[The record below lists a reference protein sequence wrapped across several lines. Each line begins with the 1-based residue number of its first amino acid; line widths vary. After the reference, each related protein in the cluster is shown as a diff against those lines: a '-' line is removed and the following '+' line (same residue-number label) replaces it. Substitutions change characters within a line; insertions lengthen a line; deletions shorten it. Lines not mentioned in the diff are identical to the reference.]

1 MNYNERKGM
10 DKYINSKENRK
21 GMERNIMM
29 KKHSTAGGFCKVACT
44 SVFLFISLFSI
55 SSIATS
61 EQVPDSIAMTYSFP
75 TPVISKISLENN
87 VYDQLL
93 IQGAPCSGNPGELL
107 LPTKGAYLLLPP
119 NTNVDSITITGDETF
134 VGSGFTIVPCGAPVP
149 LTPHAAA
156 VVPQPDQVIYQSS
169 KEFPGQLYTE
179 VGVYQFRGY
188 SILVLML
195 FPAQYIPV
203 TGDVFYYPT
212 MTVTVTLTQ
221 EPHTNILYRNLPN
234 DRTELLTKIQNPLV
248 EVSYQKPVQNTML
261 SDQYDLLIL
270 TTDAFKNGFSPLAEQ
285 HNASGTRTI
294 IRTLSDVGGDTPE
307 DIRAYLQTAYTTLG
321 INYVLLGG
329 DTDSIPAKMLYVE
342 GMDENVTPYD
352 TLMPADLY
360 YACLDGPY
368 NSDGDENWGEPHDG
382 ENGSD
387 VDLIAD
393 VYVGRACVDNI
404 EEVDNFVQKTVEYL
418 SLPTGDT
425 YLGEATFA
433 GEYLGDY
440 GIASYGGTTLNQLIN
455 GSSEN
460 GFTTVGIPASLYNID
475 KLYDELYPGFDP
487 QNPWGTGWPK
497 QEIID
502 RINNGVHLINHDG
515 HAYYDYNM
523 RMSNGDA
530 NALTNDHNFCFVYS
544 QGCMSGGFDNP
555 EGTDCIAEYFTV
567 KNTQGAFAGIW
578 NARYG
583 FFWSYST
590 DGDSQRYHR
599 QFWDA
604 VFGENIREIGRANH
618 DSKEDN
624 LFLIQRS
631 CMRWVYYETNLFGD
645 PAVTFQNSSW
655 QKPQLRISDVVGG
668 RGVIQASIAN
678 DGEIPVSNI
687 PWSIS
692 VCGGLL
698 GRINISSVDSFASL
712 GVGDTLTVQ
721 PEQTIFGLG
730 KISIQVHVKYAED
743 WSGKGFVF
751 GPFVVRIA
759 AV

>member
-1 MNYNERKGM
+1 
-10 DKYINSKENRK
+10 
-21 GMERNIMM
+21 M
-29 KKHSTAGGFCKVACT
+29 KIKQGIIGGSIKAV
-44 SVFLFISLFSI
+44 SISIILFVSLFSVT
-55 SSIATS
+55 SGATS
-61 EQVPDSIAMTYSFP
+61 QQVVDSIQMTYSFP
-75 TPVISKISLENN
+75 APVISQITVGTD
-87 VYDQLL
+87 VYDRL
-93 IQGAPCSGNPGELL
+93 IIQDAPCSGNPGEPL
-107 LPTKGAYLLLPP
+107 LPTKGAYMLLPP
-119 NTNVDSITITGDETF
+119 DTRVDSITVSGEKTF
-134 VGSGFTIVPCGAPVP
+134 IGSGFTIEPCGASIP
-149 LTPHAAA
+149 LIPDAPEIL
-156 VVPQPDQVIYQSS
+156 PQPDQVLYQSS
-169 KEFPGQLYTE
+169 NEYPVQLFSE

-188 SILVLML
+188 SLLVLL
-195 FPAQYIPV
+195 LSPVQYIPS
-203 TGDVFYYPT
+203 TGDVFHYPT
-212 MTVTVTLTQ
+212 LTVTVSLSQ
-221 EPHTNILYRNLPN
+221 EPHENVMYRNLPT
-234 DRTELLTKIQNPLV
+234 DRSELLSKIQNPQM
-248 EVSYQKPVQNTML
+248 ESSYPKALQNTMM

-270 TTDAFKNGFSPLAEQ
+270 TTDALRDGFLPLAAQ
-285 HNASGTRTI
+285 HNATGIRTI

-307 DIRAYLQTAYTTLG
+307 AIRAYLQTAYTNLG
-321 INYVLLGG
+321 IRYVLLGG

-368 NSDGDENWGEPHDG
+368 NSDGDEYWGEPNDG
-382 ENGSD
+382 QNGTD

-393 VYVGRACVDNI
+393 VYVGRACVDTI
-404 EEVDNFVQKTVEYL
+404 EEVENFVHKTVEYL
-418 SLPTGDT
+418 SLPPGDT

-440 GIASYGGTTLNQLIN
+440 GIASFGGTTMNQLIN

-475 KLYDELYPGFDP
+475 RLYDELYPGFDP

-497 QEIID
+497 EEIIN

-530 NALTNDHNFCFVYS
+530 SALTNDHNFCFVYS

-555 EGTDCIAEYFTV
+555 EGVDCIAEYFTV

-590 DGDSQRYHR
+590 DGDSQRFHR

-645 PAVTFQNSSW
+645 PAVSFQNASG
-655 QKPQLRISDVVGG
+655 QNPQLRISDVVGG
-668 RGVIQASIAN
+668 RGIVKASIAN
-678 DGEIPVSNI
+678 DGEVPVSNI
-687 PWSIS
+687 PWSITIE
-692 VCGGLL
+692 GGML
-698 GRINISSVDSFASL
+698 GRINISSVDSFAFL
-712 GVGDTLTVQ
+712 DVGNTLTIQ
-721 PEQTIFGLG
+721 PDKTVFGIG

-743 WSGKGFVF
+743 WSGQGFAF
-751 GPFVVRIA
+751 GPFIVRIA
-759 AV
+759 PV

>member
-1 MNYNERKGM
+1 
-10 DKYINSKENRK
+10 
-21 GMERNIMM
+21 M
-29 KKHSTAGGFCKVACT
+29 KRQHAIIGGSIKV
-44 SVFLFISLFSI
+44 VSI
-55 SSIATS
+55 SAILFVSMFSVTSGVTS
-61 EQVPDSIAMTYSFP
+61 EQVADSISMTYSFAS
-75 TPVISKISLENN
+75 PVISKISLENDW
-87 VYDQLL
+87 YDQII
-93 IQGAPCSGNPGELL
+93 IQGAPCSGDEGQPL
-107 LPTKGAYLLLPP
+107 LPTKGAYLLIPAD
-119 NTNVDSITITGDETF
+119 TKVDSITITGEKTF
-134 VGSGFTIVPCGAPVP
+134 VGSGLNIVPCGAPIP
-149 LTPHAAA
+149 LTPSAAN
-156 VVPQPDQVIYQSS
+156 VIPQPDRSIYTSYEQ
-169 KEFPGQLYTE
+169 FPGQLYSE

-195 FPAQYIPV
+195 YPAQYIPA
-203 TGDVFYYPT
+203 TGDLFYYPT

-221 EPHTNILYRNLPN
+221 EPSANVFYRNLPR
-234 DRTELLTKIQNPLV
+234 DRTELLSKIENPSV
-248 EVSYQKPVQNTML
+248 EVSYQKPLHNSIL

-270 TTDAFKNGFSPLAEQ
+270 TTDTLKDGFLPLAEQ
-285 HNASGTRTI
+285 HNATGTRTI
-294 IRTLSDVGGDTPE
+294 IRTLSDVGGNTPE
-307 DIRAYLQTAYTTLG
+307 AIRTYLQTVYSTLG
-321 INYVLLGG
+321 ISYVLLGG

-342 GMDENVTPYD
+342 GMDENVTPYN

-368 NSDGDENWGEPHDG
+368 NSDGDEYWGEPTDG
-382 ENGSD
+382 ENGTD

-404 EEVDNFVQKTVEYL
+404 EEVENFVQKTVEYL
-418 SLPTGDT
+418 SLSPGDT

-440 GIASYGGTTLNQLIN
+440 GIASFAGTTLNQLIN

-497 QEIID
+497 EEIIS

-523 RMSNGDA
+523 RMYNSDA
-530 NALTNDHNFCFVYS
+530 SALTNDHNFCFVYS

-555 EGTDCIAEYFTV
+555 EGGDCIAEYFTV

-604 VFGENIREIGRANH
+604 VFGENIKEIGRANH

-645 PAVTFQNSSW
+645 PAVSFQNASE

-668 RGVIQASIAN
+668 RGVVQAAIAN
-678 DGEIPVSNI
+678 DGEVPVSNI

-692 VCGGLL
+692 VHGGLF
-698 GRINISSVDSFASL
+698 GWINISSVDSFAFL

-721 PEQTIFGLG
+721 PDQTIFGLG
-730 KISIQVHVKYAED
+730 KISIQVKVKYAED
-743 WSGKGFVF
+743 WNGQGFVF
-751 GPFVVRIA
+751 GPFVIRIA
-759 AV
+759 PI

>member
-1 MNYNERKGM
+1 
-10 DKYINSKENRK
+10 
-21 GMERNIMM
+21 M
-29 KKHSTAGGFCKVACT
+29 KKKSSAGGSIKVVSI
-44 SVFLFISLFSI
+44 SVILFLSLFSVI
-55 SSIATS
+55 SVATS
-61 EQVPDSIAMTYSFP
+61 EPVADSITMTYSFP
-75 TPVISKISLENN
+75 TPVISKVTLGD
-87 VYDQLL
+87 VMYDQLL
-93 IQGAPCSGNPGELL
+93 IQDAPCSGNPGEPL
-107 LPTKGAYLLLPP
+107 LPTKGAYLLLPY
-119 NTNVDSITITGDETF
+119 NTKVDSITITGEKTF
-134 VGSGFTIVPCGAPVP
+134 VGSGFTIVPCGAPIP
-149 LTPHAAA
+149 LTPDAAS
-156 VVPQPDQVIYQSS
+156 VVPQPDKVLYRSHE
-169 KEFPGQLYTE
+169 EFPGDLFSE

-188 SILVLML
+188 SILVLSL
-195 FPAQYIPV
+195 SPAQYIPA

-212 MTVTVTLTQ
+212 MTATVTLTQ
-221 EPHTNILYRNLPN
+221 EPHTNIMYRNLPN
-234 DRTELLTKIQNPLV
+234 DRTQLLSKIENPDI
-248 EVSYQKPVQNTML
+248 EVSYQKPVQNAML
-261 SDQYDLLIL
+261 LDQYDLLIL
-270 TTDAFKNGFSPLAEQ
+270 TTDAFKNGFLPLAQQ
-285 HNASGTRTI
+285 HNATGTRTI

-307 DIRAYLQTAYTTLG
+307 DIRAYLQTVYTTLG
-321 INYVLLGG
+321 ISYVLLGG

-342 GMDENVTPYD
+342 GMDENITPYD

-368 NSDGDENWGEPHDG
+368 NSDGDEYWGEPTDG
-382 ENGSD
+382 ENGTD

-393 VYVGRACVDNI
+393 VYVGRACADNT
-404 EEVDNFVQKTVEYL
+404 EEVDHFVQKTVEYL
-418 SLPTGDT
+418 SLSPGDT
-425 YLGEATFA
+425 YLSEATFA

-440 GIASYGGTTLNQLIN
+440 GIASYAGTTLNQLIN

-475 KLYDELYPGFDP
+475 RLYDELYPGFDP
-487 QNPWGTGWPK
+487 ENPWGTGWPK
-497 QEIID
+497 EEIIN

-515 HAYYDYNM
+515 HAYYEYNM
-523 RMSNGDA
+523 KMSNGDV
-530 NALTNDHNFCFVYS
+530 NALTNDHNFCFIYS

-555 EGTDCIAEYFTV
+555 EGGDCIAEYFTV

-624 LFLIQRS
+624 LFMIQRS

-645 PAVTFQNSSW
+645 PAVAFQNASG

-668 RGVIQASIAN
+668 KGIVKASIAN
-678 DGEIPVSNI
+678 DGEVPVSNI
-687 PWSIS
+687 PWSITIQ
-692 VCGGLL
+692 GGLL

-712 GVGDTLTVQ
+712 GVGDTLTIQ
-721 PEQTIFGLG
+721 PDKTIFGLG

-743 WSGKGFVF
+743 WSGTGFAF
-751 GPFVVRIA
+751 GPFVVRITLI
-759 AV
+759 

>member
-1 MNYNERKGM
+1 
-10 DKYINSKENRK
+10 
-21 GMERNIMM
+21 M
-29 KKHSTAGGFCKVACT
+29 KKKQSIVGGIFKVVII
-44 SVFLFISLFSI
+44 SIILFISLFSVANTAI
-55 SSIATS
+55 S
-61 EQVPDSIAMTYSFP
+61 EQSPNSIIMTYTFP
-75 TPVISKISLENN
+75 TPVTSKITLEND
-87 VYDQLL
+87 VYDRLL
-93 IQGAPCSGNPGELL
+93 IQGAPCSGNPGEPL
-107 LPTKGAYLLLPP
+107 LPTKGAYLLIPP
-119 NTNVDSITITGDETF
+119 DTNVDSITITGEKKHIE
-134 VGSGFTIVPCGAPVP
+134 SGFTIVPCGAPTP
-149 LTPHAAA
+149 LTPNAAGII
-156 VVPQPDQVIYQSS
+156 PQPDKAIYNSHT
-169 KEFPGQLYTE
+169 EFPGHLFSE
-179 VGVYQFRGY
+179 IGVYQFRGY

-195 FPAQYIPV
+195 YPAQYVPA
-203 TGDVFYYPT
+203 TGELFYYPT
-212 MTVTVTLTQ
+212 MTVTVSLKQ
-221 EPHTNILYRNLPN
+221 EPHTNLLYRNFPK
-234 DRTELLTKIQNPLV
+234 DRNELLTKIENPSV
-248 EVSYQKPVQNTML
+248 EVSYQKPLQNAMI

-270 TTDAFKNGFSPLAEQ
+270 TTDTLKNGFLPLVAQ
-285 HNASGTRTI
+285 HNATGTRTI
-294 IRTLSDVGGDTPE
+294 IRTLSDVGGNTPE
-307 DIRAYLQTAYTTLG
+307 DIRAYLQIAYTTLG
-321 INYVLLGG
+321 IRYVLLGG
-329 DTDSIPAKMLYVE
+329 DTEAIPAKMLYVE
-342 GMDENVTPYD
+342 GMDENTTPYN

-393 VYVGRACVDNI
+393 VYVGRACVDNA

-418 SLPTGDT
+418 SLPSGDT

-440 GIASYGGTTLNQLIN
+440 GIASYAGTTLNQLIN

-460 GFTTVGIPASLYNID
+460 GFTTIGIPASLYTID

-487 QNPWGTGWPK
+487 ENPWGTGWPK
-497 QEIID
+497 EEIIN

-523 RMSNGDA
+523 RMYNGDA

-567 KNTQGAFAGIW
+567 KNTHGAFAGIW

-590 DGDSQRYHR
+590 DGDSQRFHR

-604 VFGENIREIGRANH
+604 VFGQNIKEIGRANH

-645 PAVTFQNSSW
+645 PAVAFQNASG
-655 QKPQLRISDVVGG
+655 QKPQLRISDVLGG
-668 RGVIQASIAN
+668 SRGIVQASIAN
-678 DGEIPVSNI
+678 DGQVPVSNI

-692 VCGGLL
+692 IRGGLL
-698 GRINISSVDSFASL
+698 GWINISSVDSFTFL
-712 GVGDTLTVQ
+712 GVGNTLTIQ
-721 PEQTIFGLG
+721 PEKTIFGLG
-730 KISIQVHVKYAED
+730 KILIQVHVKYAED
-743 WSGKGFVF
+743 WSGQGFVF

-759 AV
+759 PL